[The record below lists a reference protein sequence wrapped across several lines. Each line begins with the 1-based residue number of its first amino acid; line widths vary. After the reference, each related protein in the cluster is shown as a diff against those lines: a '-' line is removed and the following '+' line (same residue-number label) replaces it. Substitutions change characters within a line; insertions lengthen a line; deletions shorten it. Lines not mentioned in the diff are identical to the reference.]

1 MSDTEDTDGLGK
13 SFETLN
19 IKTLTVENIDIP
31 STDADNQFGTIKLSD
46 NLEIA
51 GDGLILHDLDN
62 LEFSISDDNKI
73 ITYED
78 NSTATANYASN
89 TVITSSVSKTISTE
103 ENINLNGRTYTITQT
118 GTTITLVEPLKK
130 IISLEGGN
138 LVIATYKSSG
148 LRIDKEVIM
157 DSNNSISEITNA
169 AFDLKIKSLDVT
181 KTNSINDTIPNEGCV
196 RIDDTLTVAGATT
209 LNGVVTLG
217 DSTGDDITINGR
229 MASNIVPKTDATYDL
244 GTTTLGFKDLHLGSG
259 GIINLDGGDVTLT
272 HSAGKLTLGGD
283 GTVEFDFDNH
293 EMTNV
298 DINSGAIDG
307 VTIGTNTACTS
318 LVATTVA
325 INGGS
330 IDSTT
335 IGFTTPST
343 GTFTTLTVNDALIIA
358 AGATITGDTA
368 NQITLAITGV
378 SGQSANLLTIEKSD
392 GTDKLTVNSDGVT
405 TAVSLVANTADING
419 GSIDGVTIGTNT
431 ACTQLVVDNIN
442 IDGTTIGH
450 TSDTDLITL
459 EDGSVTFT
467 GTTVIPTADINGGSI
482 DGVTIGTNTAC
493 TQLVVDNINIDG
505 TTIGH
510 TSDPDLITLEDGSV
524 TFTGTT
530 VIPTAD
536 INGGSIDGVTIGTNT
551 ACTQLVV
558 DNINIDG
565 TTIGH
570 TSDPDLI
577 TLEDG
582 SVTFTGTTVIPS
594 ADINGGAIDGVTIG
608 SITPSTGTFT
618 NLTTNNFII
627 NTPQTINV
635 GGSGITETDETYT
648 TAPTNS
654 IVYLKATDDLNVSIV
669 TYVWTLDSFNGTEGQ
684 MLHIFFNNAVD
695 TNVKLKITFGL
706 DRLATGSGTNEALI
720 FSSRGQSASLIYIDS
735 IWCILNT
742 GASVL

>member
-78 NSTATANYASN
+78 NSTATATYASN
-89 TVITSSVSKTISTE
+89 TVIISSVSKTISTE

-181 KTNSINDTIPNEGCV
+181 KINSINDTIPNEGCV

-272 HSAGKLTLGGD
+272 HSTGKLTLGGD

-378 SGQSANLLTIEKSD
+378 SGQTANLLTIEQYGGTDKLVVDSNGVTTAVSLVANTADINGGSIDSTTIGFTTPSTGIFTTLTVNDALIIAAGATITGDTANQITLAITGVSGQSANLLTIEQSD

-405 TAVSLVANTADING
+405 TAVSLVANTADINSG
-419 GSIDGVTIGTNT
+419 TVDATIG
-431 ACTQLVVDNIN
+431 A
-442 IDGTTIGH
+442 TTPA
-450 TSDTDLITL
+450 S
-459 EDGSVTFT
+459 
-467 GTTVIPTADINGGSI
+467 
-482 DGVTIGTNTAC
+482 
-493 TQLVVDNINIDG
+493 
-505 TTIGH
+505 
-510 TSDPDLITLEDGSV
+510 
-524 TFTGTT
+524 
-530 VIPTAD
+530 
-536 INGGSIDGVTIGTNT
+536 
-551 ACTQLVV
+551 
-558 DNINIDG
+558 
-565 TTIGH
+565 
-570 TSDPDLI
+570 
-577 TLEDG
+577 
-582 SVTFTGTTVIPS
+582 
-594 ADINGGAIDGVTIG
+594 
-608 SITPSTGTFT
+608 GTFT
-618 NLTTNNFII
+618 TLTA
-627 NTPQTINV
+627 NTSLTCAKSLILTPSV
-635 GGSGITETDETYT
+635 ITS
-648 TAPTNS
+648 AS
-654 IVYLKATDDLNVSIV
+654 TDDLDPTDLDESISV
-669 TYVWTLDSFNGTEGQ
+669 FYFDLNSDIAMYGIFAAGTTGQ
-684 MLHIFFNNAVD
+684 VIHIFYDNSD
-695 TNVKLKITFGL
+695 TSGSMRIDFGSTKL
-706 DRLATGSGTNEALI
+706 RTGSGNSQYLT
-720 FSSRGQSASLIYIDS
+720 FSTTGQSASLMYISTVDK
-735 IWCILNT
+735 WCVLNT
-742 GASVL
+742 GATVL

>member
-510 TSDPDLITLEDGSV
+510 TSDP
-524 TFTGTT
+524 
-530 VIPTAD
+530 A
-536 INGGSIDGVTIGTNT
+536 
-551 ACTQLVV
+551 
-558 DNINIDG
+558 
-565 TTIGH
+565 
-570 TSDPDLI
+570 LI

-654 IVYLKATDDLNVSIV
+654 IVYLKATDDSIGSIV